1 MALIVFEI
9 TSSLLSFLG
18 CHVIYVGSILS
29 VKPIELK
36 KDIENLFDVYGDI
49 KETYYAD
56 NFAKL
61 HIECDRE
68 TGNSIS
74 ITFCFHVCFILS

>member
-1 MALIVFEI
+1 M
-9 TSSLLSFLG
+9 
-18 CHVIYVGSILS
+18 
-29 VKPIELK
+29 KPIELK

-49 KETYYAD
+49 KETYYAE

-68 TGNSIS
+68 TGIQFNIN
-74 ITFCFHVCFILS
+74 HILLSCSLHFKLIILLSFV